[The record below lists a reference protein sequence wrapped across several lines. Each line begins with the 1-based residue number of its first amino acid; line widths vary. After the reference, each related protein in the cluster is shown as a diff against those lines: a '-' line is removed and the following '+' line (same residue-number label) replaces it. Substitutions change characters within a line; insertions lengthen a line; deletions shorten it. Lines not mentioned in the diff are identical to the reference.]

1 MFNIVNSEHLLGL
14 AKLWKARLERNAN
27 SEAMFIL
34 FVILKTIEDYVIHE
48 GKADQSLIKK
58 TFGDDLYNW
67 MSFLG
72 NKQKHVVIDKR
83 KGSKKTYQMDQS
95 HKERVESIGA
105 LNTAPLNSHAV
116 NDGRDYYYVNV
127 GRTEY
132 EMCDL
137 AGQLITKWELLIK

>member
-14 AKLWKARLERNAN
+14 AKLWKARLERNTN

-34 FVILKTIEDYVIHE
+34 FVTLKTIEDYVIHE
-48 GKADQSLIKK
+48 GKADHSLIKK

-72 NKQKHVVIDKR
+72 NKQKHVVIDKK
-83 KGSKKTYQMDQS
+83 KGSKATYQMDQA
-95 HKERVESIGA
+95 HQERVESIGA
-105 LNTAPLNSHAV
+105 LNTVPLNSHAV
-116 NDGRDYYYVNV
+116 NEGRDYYYVTV
-127 GRTEY
+127 GGKEY

-137 AGQLITKWELLIK
+137 ADQLISKWKLLIK